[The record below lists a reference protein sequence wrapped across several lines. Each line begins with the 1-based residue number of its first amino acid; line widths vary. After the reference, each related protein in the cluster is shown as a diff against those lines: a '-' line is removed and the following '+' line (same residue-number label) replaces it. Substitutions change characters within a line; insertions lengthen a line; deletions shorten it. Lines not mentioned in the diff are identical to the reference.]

1 MKKLLLAI
9 TLFISLATSA
19 QTFTRHYDHV
29 AVKERGS
36 RTPNEIVST
45 DITVVFSGNEKGD
58 IIVLSNLSSNLT
70 ADRYY
75 KTGRI
80 YDGTSKDGFKYRYI
94 ETRNEKQER
103 VIMQLFDM
111 GVFRIHKQ
119 GTTYEYQQA
128 PN

>member
-29 AVKERGS
+29 AVRERGS
-36 RTPNEIVST
+36 RTLNEIVST
-45 DITVVFSGNEKGD
+45 DITVIFSGNEKGD
-58 IIVLSNLSSNLT
+58 IIVLGNLSSNLT

-94 ETRNEKQER
+94 ETRNEKQEK

-111 GVFRIHKQ
+111 GVFRIHTQ

-128 PN
+128 QN

>member
-29 AVKERGS
+29 VAKERGS
-36 RTPNEIVST
+36 RTLNEIVST
-45 DITVVFSGNEKGD
+45 DITVIFSGNEKGD

-111 GVFRIHKQ
+111 GVFRVHTQ
-119 GTTYEYQQA
+119 EATYEYQQA